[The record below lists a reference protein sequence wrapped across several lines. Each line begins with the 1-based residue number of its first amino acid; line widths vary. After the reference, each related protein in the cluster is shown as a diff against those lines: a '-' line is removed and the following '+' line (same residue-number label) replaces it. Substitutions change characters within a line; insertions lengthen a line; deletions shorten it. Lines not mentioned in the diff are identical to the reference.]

1 MLNNVDQRLQQNNNG
16 LFDEDAHNVKRQML
30 LQRAAEAKRRID
42 AMNAQQQNAD
52 GLAKKTSFEMLEERK
67 CFLPI
72 NSKN

>member
-1 MLNNVDQRLQQNNNG
+1 MLNKVDQRLQQNNNG

>member
-1 MLNNVDQRLQQNNNG
+1 MLNNVDQRLQLNNNG
-16 LFDEDAHNVKRQML
+16 LFDEDAHNMKRQML